1 MSGQDVAVIVM
12 LLPMILMTIL
22 SIRILIRSDHNERS
36 LKLDHIPV
44 TIEEQRRK
52 KDRQ

>member
-1 MSGQDVAVIVM
+1 MSVQDVAVIVM

-22 SIRILIRSDHNERS
+22 SLRIMIGSDHEERS
-36 LKLDHIPV
+36 PKLDHIPV
-44 TIEEQRRK
+44 NVREQRRK

>member
-1 MSGQDVAVIVM
+1 MSVQDVAVIVM

-22 SIRILIRSDHNERS
+22 SLRIMIGSDHEERS
-36 LKLDHIPV
+36 PKLDHIPV

>member
-1 MSGQDVAVIVM
+1 MNERDVVVMIM

-44 TIEEQRRK
+44 TIEEQTRK
-52 KDRQ
+52 KDLQ

>member
-1 MSGQDVAVIVM
+1 MNEQDVVVIIM
-12 LLPMILMTIL
+12 LLPMIMMAIL

-36 LKLDHIPV
+36 PKLDHIPV

>member
-1 MSGQDVAVIVM
+1 MNERDVVVMIM

-22 SIRILIRSDHNERS
+22 SLRIMIGSDHEERS
-36 LKLDHIPV
+36 PKLDHIPV